1 MSSSTALVPIKSVAI
16 VSTDKMKSNKELT
29 KALVLRKAFKGD
41 EKIAMMKNL
50 AMLDKAIKSGNK
62 KNLKL
67 SDDVI
72 DVEFDKFANGRYSVT
87 QFDTIDGK
95 YGLSVQLGQ
104 DNFNK
109 DFKHLVSIGSKD
121 LKASKPSKETNAEYE
136 KTLNLFSDL
145 SINSKKA
152 ILNTLE
158 GGVKA
163 IEMLGNMSGD
173 NDCAKAFSDNLTK
186 TYSSLNIKTY
196 SRDTASFN
204 ADMLNNFKELSSV
217 MKVMPKSK
225 SKQREITNHKDLGRS
240 V

>member
-72 DVEFDKFANGRYSVT
+72 DVEFD
-87 QFDTIDGK
+87 TIDGK

-145 SINSKKA
+145 SINSIKKYVY
-152 ILNTLE
+152 L
-158 GGVKA
+158 
-163 IEMLGNMSGD
+163 
-173 NDCAKAFSDNLTK
+173 
-186 TYSSLNIKTY
+186 
-196 SRDTASFN
+196 
-204 ADMLNNFKELSSV
+204 
-217 MKVMPKSK
+217 
-225 SKQREITNHKDLGRS
+225 
-240 V
+240 

>member
-1 MSSSTALVPIKSVAI
+1 MFLK
-16 VSTDKMKSNKELT
+16 K
-29 KALVLRKAFKGD
+29 VLRKRQVK
-41 EKIAMMKNL
+41 
-50 AMLDKAIKSGNK
+50 
-62 KNLKL
+62 LK
-67 SDDVI
+67 
-72 DVEFDKFANGRYSVT
+72 
-87 QFDTIDGK
+87 
-95 YGLSVQLGQ
+95 
-104 DNFNK
+104 
-109 DFKHLVSIGSKD
+109 
-121 LKASKPSKETNAEYE
+121 
-136 KTLNLFSDL
+136 
-145 SINSKKA
+145 NSKNA

>member
-1 MSSSTALVPIKSVAI
+1 MGTKHKISKSKVINSEVKKVDFIFLKIIWKILCVA
-16 VSTDKMKSNKELT
+16 
-29 KALVLRKAFKGD
+29 
-41 EKIAMMKNL
+41 
-50 AMLDKAIKSGNK
+50 
-62 KNLKL
+62 
-67 SDDVI
+67 
-72 DVEFDKFANGRYSVT
+72 
-87 QFDTIDGK
+87 
-95 YGLSVQLGQ
+95 
-104 DNFNK
+104 
-109 DFKHLVSIGSKD
+109 
-121 LKASKPSKETNAEYE
+121 
-136 KTLNLFSDL
+136 
-145 SINSKKA
+145 INSKNA

-240 V
+240 VWLKI

>member
-41 EKIAMMKNL
+41 EKIEMMKNL

-72 DVEFDKFANGRYSVT
+72 DVE
-87 QFDTIDGK
+87 FDTIDGK

-145 SINSKKA
+145 SINSKNA

>member
-72 DVEFDKFANGRYSVT
+72 DVEFD
-87 QFDTIDGK
+87 TIDGK

-145 SINSKKA
+145 SINSKNA

-173 NDCAKAFSDNLTK
+173 NDCAKSFSDNLTN

>member
-1 MSSSTALVPIKSVAI
+1 MSSSTALVSIKSVAV
-16 VSTDKMKSNKELT
+16 VSTDKMKSNKELSRV
-29 KALVLRKAFKGD
+29 LVLRKAFSGD

-50 AMLDKAIKSGNK
+50 AMLDEAIKHANK

-72 DVEFDKFANGRYSVT
+72 DVE
-87 QFDTIDGK
+87 FDTIDGK

-104 DNFNK
+104 DNFKK
-109 DFKHLVSIGSKD
+109 DFKHLVAIGSRD
-121 LKASKPSKETNAEYE
+121 LNAAKPSKETNAEYE
-136 KTLNLFSDL
+136 KTLNPFS
-145 SINSKKA
+145 SVSVNSKNA
-152 ILNTLE
+152 VLNTLE
-158 GGVKA
+158 GGIKA

-186 TYSSLNIKTY
+186 TYSSLNIRVH
-196 SRDTASFN
+196 SRDTTSFN
-204 ADMLNNFKELSSV
+204 TDMLNNFKELSSV